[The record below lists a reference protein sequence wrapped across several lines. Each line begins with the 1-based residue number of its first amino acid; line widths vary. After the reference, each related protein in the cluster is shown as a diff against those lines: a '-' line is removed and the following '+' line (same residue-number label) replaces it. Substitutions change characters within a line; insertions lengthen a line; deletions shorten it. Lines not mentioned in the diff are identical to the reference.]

1 MKNAVNTT
9 TTSNTSIND
18 SKSSEVNA
26 MNNAKASN
34 QSNQSLS
41 FESAL
46 ILGNLMQEAQGDKN
60 YKTLFRSKK
69 YGCLLAKRSNL
80 LAFAKRQLPKASDE
94 DIKKFLNELFITGA
108 MFCRHLDRGYLLG
121 MNQDNWRKARALVLD
136 AAVKQSGADQ
146 QEAHESKQKVKKT
159 TSKKTTSKK
168 TASKKTA
175 SKKTT
180 KAIAKESVIPEL
192 EM

>member
-1 MKNAVNTT
+1 MKNAVN
-9 TTSNTSIND
+9 SNTSIND
-18 SKSSEVNA
+18 SKSSKEVNA
-26 MNNAKASN
+26 MNNNTKTSN
-34 QSNQSLS
+34 QSTKPEVKALS
-41 FESAL
+41 FEAAL

-60 YKTLFRSKK
+60 YKALFRSSK

-94 DIKKFLNELFITGA
+94 DIKKFLNELFVTGA

-136 AAVKQSGADQ
+136 AAAKQSGADQ
-146 QEAHESKQKVKKT
+146 QEVQESKQEVKKT
-159 TSKKTTSKK
+159 TSKKAAPKK
-168 TASKKTA
+168 TPKA
-175 SKKTT
+175 KKTT
-180 KAIAKESVIPEL
+180 KAAIAKESQIPEL